1 MRCRRWRWG
10 RGEGVSEYRQAG
22 VDLDSHA
29 HLVRRI
35 AAMADAARR
44 PEVIGGIGLFSGA
57 MALPEGVPGPVLVA
71 STDSVGTKVLLAA
84 QLGRYREVGRDVVVH
99 CANDVVTT
107 GAAPLFFLD
116 YLAVA
121 RLDSAQVLDLLAGVT
136 QACAEAGCAL
146 LGGETAQLP
155 DLYREGAYDLA
166 GTMVGLVARE
176 RLVAPGGAVGDL
188 VIGLPS
194 SGLHTNGFSLVRRIL
209 AQGGVDPTAHADALL
224 AASRLYVDDVRR
236 LALAGVPVRGM
247 AHITGGGLPG
257 NLDRALPAG
266 LDAVLDPGAWERPA
280 IFGWLQRLGDVPE
293 AEMRRVFNL
302 GIGFC
307 VIVPPA
313 ALAAALACLPDGRV
327 IGALEAG
334 GGQVVFR

>member
-1 MRCRRWRWG
+1 M
-10 RGEGVSEYRQAG
+10 SEYRQAG
-22 VDLDSHA
+22 VDLDGHA
-29 HLVRRI
+29 DLVRRI
-35 AAMADAARR
+35 AALAAGARR

-57 MALPEGVPGPVLVA
+57 MGLPPDVEGPVLVA

-84 QLGRYREVGRDVVVH
+84 EIGRYREVGRDVVIH

-121 RLDSAQVLDLLAGVT
+121 RLDPAQVLELLAGVT
-136 QACAEAGCAL
+136 DACRDAGCAL

-166 GTMVGLVARE
+166 GTMVGLVGRK
-176 RLVAPGGAVGDL
+176 RLVIPSGRPGDV

-209 AQGGVDPTAHADALL
+209 REHRIDPRAHADALL
-224 AASRLYVDDVRR
+224 AASRLYAGDVAQ
-236 LALAGVPVRGM
+236 LGAAGIPVHGM
-247 AHITGGGLPG
+247 AHITGGGLAG
-257 NLDRALPAG
+257 NLDRALPPDA
-266 LDAVLDPGAWERPA
+266 DAVLDPGAWERPA
-280 IFGWLQRLGDVPE
+280 VFDWLQRLGDVPE

-307 VIVPPA
+307 VIVPA
-313 ALAAALACLPDGRV
+313 GESARALRHLPGGRV
-327 IGALEAG
+327 IGQLLPG
-334 GGQVVFR
+334 SGRVSFR